1 MKKYQL
7 LIVGDNRFLCS
18 NLKNYFAQIDLFEVL
33 PPVDNGEAAL
43 AAIREK
49 APDIVLLD
57 MIMPVIDGLEVLHR
71 MRDEKIGNSA
81 KVFALSAFVDDDMI
95 RISMELGATYFIRLP
110 MSEAAIFSRIMDFI
124 SVNDEE
130 RSRYVTFAKKNDMN
144 LVRDEIVTNYMR
156 GIGIPVNLEG
166 YHLLKA
172 CIIYCIVMYG
182 KPINIT
188 TEVYPYVAKQLGT
201 NQSCVERNI
210 RNAIDVAWNRGNIE
224 WQHKL
229 FGYTVSK
236 NKGRPTNKEFIAMIA
251 ERTVIRLRK
260 Y

>member
-1 MKKYQL
+1 MYKYQL
-7 LIVGDNRFLCS
+7 LIVGDNRSLCN
-18 NLKNYFAQIDLFEVL
+18 NLIKYFSQIDLFEVL
-33 PPVDNGEAAL
+33 PPAYDGATAL
-43 AAIREK
+43 AVLRGK
-49 APDIVLLD
+49 SPDIILLD

-71 MRDEKIGNSA
+71 MRDERIGNNA

-95 RISMELGATYFIRLP
+95 RISTELGATYFIRLP

-124 SVNDEE
+124 NVNDEE
-130 RSRYVTFAKKNDMN
+130 RNKYVTFAKKNDMD
-144 LVRDEIVTNYMR
+144 LVRDEIITNYMR

-188 TEVYPYVAKQLGT
+188 TEVYPYVAKQFNT
-201 NQSCVERNI
+201 NKGCVERNI

-229 FGYTVSK
+229 FGYTISK

>member
-1 MKKYQL
+1 MRRYQL
-7 LIVGDNRFLCS
+7 LVVGDNKSLCK
-18 NLKNYFAQIDLFEVL
+18 NLENYFSQIELFEVL
-33 PPVDNGEAAL
+33 PPVYDGETAL
-43 AAIREK
+43 ATIREK

-71 MRDEKIGNSA
+71 MRDEKIGNNA

-95 RISMELGATYFIRLP
+95 RISTELGATYFIRLP
-110 MSEAAIFSRIMDFI
+110 MSESAIFSRIMDFI
-124 SVNDEE
+124 NIKEEE
-130 RSRYVTFAKKNDMN
+130 RSRYDTFAKKNDMN
-144 LVRDEIVTNYMR
+144 LVRDEIVTNYLR

-172 CIIYCIVMYG
+172 CIIYCIIMYG
-182 KPINIT
+182 KPISIT
-188 TEVYPYVAKQLGT
+188 TEVYPHVAKQFGT
-201 NQSCVERNI
+201 NVSCVERNI

-251 ERTVIRLRK
+251 ERSVIRLRK